1 MNDLIAEE
9 IFLLSVLGVV
19 VVMFMVIRKER
30 KKRENETRSVSAKKV
45 KKHSYER
52 PGRLDL
58 N

>member
-1 MNDLIAEE
+1 
-9 IFLLSVLGVV
+9 
-19 VVMFMVIRKER
+19 MVIRKER